1 MHTRSPERAHAI
13 RALTLIA
20 GIYILARTLNWTGPE
35 STIRWMPELLS
46 PAIAI
51 ITLWGV
57 SRVFANRR
65 P

>member
-1 MHTRSPERAHAI
+1 MHTHASKRAHAI

-20 GIYILARTLNWTGPE
+20 GIYIVARTLNWTGPD
-35 STIRWMPELLS
+35 STIEWMPELLN

-57 SRVFANRR
+57 TRAIANWR
-65 P
+65 